1 MDKEFFKHLTNGNGG
16 NVIVL
21 GDAVNNK
28 HVDYEVTNVESG
40 GVGVQVI
47 NCDKY
52 YGPTGRV
59 TGNKQVKQKDELFSG
74 HTCQGSTER
83 KLPEELDTP
92 EAHIV
97 WERAKAAGYVDE
109 NLQPVADLTQK
120 EVAIVA
126 CVIGEALNFKQNWK
140 WMPFTKFWKVSYLSK
155 KYSEAFLNNPSSGD
169 FKREVRKVL
178 IVDKKE

>member
-1 MDKEFFKHLTNGNGG
+1 MDKEILKQLANGNGG

-47 NCDKY
+47 NCDNY
-52 YGPTGRV
+52 NGATGRAI
-59 TGNKQVKQKDELFSG
+59 GNKQGKQLDEPFGG

-92 EAHIV
+92 EAHEL

-109 NLQPVADLTQK
+109 NLQPMAKLSQYKISILASEIGVALGFKPRWKPFTDFWGVKNLAKKYDASVNFNYKDSFEK
-120 EVAIVA
+120 EVHR
-126 CVIGEALNFKQNWK
+126 AL
-140 WMPFTKFWKVSYLSK
+140 
-155 KYSEAFLNNPSSGD
+155 SGD
-169 FKREVRKVL
+169 
-178 IVDKKE
+178 DKK

>member
-1 MDKEFFKHLTNGNGG
+1 MDKEILKQLANGNGG

-47 NCDKY
+47 NCDNY
-52 YGPTGRV
+52 YDSTGRV
-59 TGNKQVKQKDELFSG
+59 TGNKQVKQKDDLFSG
-74 HTCQGSTER
+74 QPCLGSTER

-92 EAHIV
+92 EAHEL

-109 NLQPVADLTQK
+109 NLQPVTNLSDYKKSILASEIGVALGLKPRWQPFTDFWGIIDLAKKYDKSVNFNYKDSFEK
-120 EVAIVA
+120 EVHR
-126 CVIGEALNFKQNWK
+126 AL
-140 WMPFTKFWKVSYLSK
+140 
-155 KYSEAFLNNPSSGD
+155 SGD
-169 FKREVRKVL
+169 
-178 IVDKKE
+178 DKK

>member
-1 MDKEFFKHLTNGNGG
+1 MDKEFFKQLANGNGG

-74 HTCQGSTER
+74 QPCQGLTER

-92 EAHIV
+92 KAHEL

-109 NLQPVADLTQK
+109 NLQPVAKLSRK
-120 EVAIVA
+120 RIAIVA
-126 CVIGEALNFKQNWK
+126 SVISEALDFKPNRRWN
-140 WMPFTKFWKVSYLSK
+140 PFTKFWGETNLSK
-155 KYSEAFLNNPSSGD
+155 KYSDAFQHNNYSGD
-169 FKREVRKVL
+169 FEREVRRAL
-178 IVDKKE
+178 CVDEKK

>member
-1 MDKEFFKHLTNGNGG
+1 MDKEILKHLTNGNGG

-40 GVGVQVI
+40 GTGVQVI

-59 TGNKQVKQKDELFSG
+59 TGNKQVKQKDELIG
-74 HTCQGSTER
+74 GLTCQGSTER

-92 EAHIV
+92 EAHEL

-109 NLQPVADLTQK
+109 NLQPVAKLTQK
-120 EVAIVA
+120 RIAIVA
-126 CVIGEALNFKQNWK
+126 SVISEALDLDQRWNA
-140 WMPFTKFWKVSYLSK
+140 FTKFWGVTYLAK
-155 KYSEAFLNNPSSGD
+155 KHFDAFQHNNYSGD
-169 FKREVRKVL
+169 FESEVRRALCVE
-178 IVDKKE
+178 KKK